1 MNTKNAKIMSLRA
14 AKERKQKKVALVL
27 GALFVVLLVFQGPRT
42 LKMLHG
48 NGNKSPATT
57 PSAAPAPA
65 SGTPATGTPA
75 SATPATATSSSTH
88 LPESDVPPARKR
100 SQLFSFELF
109 DSKDP
114 FVQQV
119 SQDAGPSVTTA
130 GTSAPTAASTAPTMS
145 VTAAS
150 SSASATPPAHPA
162 ASSTSA
168 ASAGGTSKAAAVVIE
183 VNGQRQAVS
192 LSQAFPA
199 RNPTFKLVSVKG
211 DLAMIG
217 IAGGS
222 LASGKGAIALRIGKA
237 LTLMNTSDGQRYE
250 LRLVSVR

>member
-1 MNTKNAKIMSLRA
+1 MNTKNAKVMSARA
-14 AKERKQKKVALVL
+14 AKERKQKKLLLVL
-27 GALFVVLLVFQGPRT
+27 GVLFIVLVAFQGPRT
-42 LKMLHG
+42 LKKLHG
-48 NGNKSPATT
+48 SGSTT
-57 PSAAPAPA
+57 PAPSTSQAQAPA
-65 SGTPATGTPA
+65 SGTPASGTPA
-75 SATPATATSSSTH
+75 SGTATPAAVTSSSSE
-88 LPESDVPPARKR
+88 LPESDVPPVRKR

-119 SQDAGPSVTTA
+119 SQEASGTA
-130 GTSAPTAASTAPTMS
+130 GTSTSSAAAPAYSAAPATATAAPASSSTTPTQQP
-145 VTAAS
+145 AAS
-150 SSASATPPAHPA
+150 SSASTA
-162 ASSTSA
+162 AA
-168 ASAGGTSKAAAVVIE
+168 PKAAAAVIE
-183 VNGQRQAVS
+183 VNGQRQAVN

-199 RNPTFKLVSVKG
+199 SNPTFKLVSVKG

-222 LASGKGAIALRIGKA
+222 FASGKGAIALRTGKA